1 MPEIRRMRPLL
12 GTFVEIAVEEGSSDA
27 GEEAIAASFRAIE
40 KIQSL
45 LSFHDSHSELSLLN
59 RAAYR
64 SAVSVHPWTW
74 RVLGMCRRLHMASRG
89 IFDPSVALRLVENGL
104 LPAPIGS
111 GDSPE
116 HSACFS
122 DVEMTGGRKIR
133 FLKPLWLDLG
143 GIAKGF
149 AVDVAILT
157 LRAHGVRQAHVN
169 AGGDM
174 RAMGG
179 KPIPVWLRDPDM
191 PSRTVPV
198 GMLHNAACA
207 TSGGYFNAQHGW
219 AIMTPQTSEQ
229 PRVSSVTV
237 LARRCMVADALTK
250 IVALMGAAE
259 SEPILEQFEAT
270 AFTGIPQ

>member
-1 MPEIRRMRPLL
+1 
-12 GTFVEIAVEEGSSDA
+12 
-27 GEEAIAASFRAIE
+27 
-40 KIQSL
+40 
-45 LSFHDSHSELSLLN
+45 
-59 RAAYR
+59 
-64 SAVSVHPWTW
+64 
-74 RVLGMCRRLHMASRG
+74 
-89 IFDPSVALRLVENGL
+89 
-104 LPAPIGS
+104 
-111 GDSPE
+111 
-116 HSACFS
+116 
-122 DVEMTGGRKIR
+122 
-133 FLKPLWLDLG
+133 
-143 GIAKGF
+143 
-149 AVDVAILT
+149 
-157 LRAHGVRQAHVN
+157 
-169 AGGDM
+169 M

-179 KPIPVWLRDPDM
+179 LPIPVWLRDPDM

>member
-1 MPEIRRMRPLL
+1 
-12 GTFVEIAVEEGSSDA
+12 
-27 GEEAIAASFRAIE
+27 
-40 KIQSL
+40 
-45 LSFHDSHSELSLLN
+45 
-59 RAAYR
+59 
-64 SAVSVHPWTW
+64 
-74 RVLGMCRRLHMASRG
+74 
-89 IFDPSVALRLVENGL
+89 
-104 LPAPIGS
+104 
-111 GDSPE
+111 
-116 HSACFS
+116 
-122 DVEMTGGRKIR
+122 MTGGRKIR

-219 AIMTPQTSEQ
+219 AIKTPQTNKQ

-237 LARRCMVADALTK
+237 LAGRCMVTK
-250 IVALMGAAE
+250 TKTKKNTQKKTTKTK
-259 SEPILEQFEAT
+259 PKQKQNEAT
-270 AFTGIPQ
+270 A